1 MLRTRAPACC
11 LAMLLVLL
19 ARGVVGA
26 EAEKPR
32 PADTGAAGAGAKVD
46 EARPADK
53 LGIEQQ
59 GIADNFRHLQ
69 DLLLRMAELSELAD
83 PRRAALLKKAVRES
97 EERLIGV
104 QFESLVELLEKDRLS
119 RAIENQDNLRE
130 DLEALLE
137 LLLSENRPM
146 RVESEKARI
155 REYLKRLN
163 QIIKQQKDVQGRTA
177 GTGRPGPLAD
187 QQQKLADKTGD
198 LAQDIQQNE
207 EPAAGP
213 PKDAARGSAEDE
225 HPKPDGTKRQE
236 GRERAESGKKSGKAE
251 GQDEGQDKGQAEP
264 QGQAEGQSQQGA
276 EDSGKSEDSPSERA
290 QGGQQQD
297 SQEGQGQGQRPSQEQ
312 EQNPARRRIQ
322 AAESRMRE
330 AEEKLKEAEREGAV
344 EKQEEAI
351 RELEQ
356 AKADLERIL
365 RQLREEEM
373 ERMLTLLEARF
384 QKMLQMQRAVYEG
397 TQRLDKVPEPER
409 THNQE
414 IEASRLG
421 RKEAEIVVEADK
433 ALTLLRD
440 DGTAVALPEALEQV
454 REDMRQVVRRL
465 DRAEVGPLT
474 QSIEE
479 EIIAALEEMIEAVGR
494 AQQDAD
500 ERKSRPMPPGAPQD
514 QPLVDSL
521 AEIKMIRAMQ
531 MRVNRRTERYSKL
544 VEGEQAE
551 SPDLLEALDRLAER
565 QARIHQI
572 TRDLE
577 MGKDR

>member
-1 MLRTRAPACC
+1 MVSARVLAGC
-11 LAMLLVLL
+11 LVILL
-19 ARGVVGA
+19 ALVARGGVGA
-26 EAEKPR
+26 EAAR
-32 PADTGAAGAGAKVD
+32 PSSAEPAAAGDAEPGEKAG
-46 EARPADK
+46 EARPEDK
-53 LGIEQQ
+53 LSVEQQ
-59 GIADNFRHLQ
+59 EVADSFRHLQ

-83 PRRAALLKKAVRES
+83 PRRAALLKKTVRES

-104 QFESLVELLEKDRLS
+104 QFESLVELLAEDRLS

-137 LLLSENRPM
+137 LLLSENRAR
-146 RVESEKARI
+146 RVESQKARI
-155 REYLKRLN
+155 RAYLKRLN

-187 QQQKLADKTGD
+187 QQAKLADKTD
-198 LAQDIQQNE
+198 ALAEDIQKNE
-207 EPAAGP
+207 APAGRAS
-213 PKDAARGSAEDE
+213 DAADRDAAQEE
-225 HPKPDGTKRQE
+225 QAKPDESR
-236 GRERAESGKKSGKAE
+236 GRGDRRSADDGEKKGKA
-251 GQDEGQDKGQAEP
+251 KAQAGGRKK
-264 QGQAEGQSQQGA
+264 GQAEGQNQQRA
-276 EDSGKSEDSPSERA
+276 EDGGKPGDSPGEPS
-290 QGGQQQD
+290 QGEKQQD
-297 SQEGQGQGQRPSQEQ
+297 SPRGQGQAPGQPPSQEQ
-312 EQNPARRRIQ
+312 PQNPARPRIE
-322 AAESRMRE
+322 AAERRMRE
-330 AEEKLKEAEREGAV
+330 AEEKLQEAEREGAV

-365 RQLREEEM
+365 RQLREEER

-384 QKMLQMQRAVYEG
+384 EKMLQMQRAVYEG
-397 TQRLDKVPEPER
+397 TQRLDKVPQPDR
-409 THNQE
+409 THNHE

-440 DGTAVALPEALEQV
+440 DGTAAAFPEALDQA
-454 REDMRQVVRRL
+454 RDDMHQVVRRL

-479 EIIAALEEMIEAVGR
+479 DILAALEEMIEALSR
-494 AQQDAD
+494 AKQDAE
-500 ERKSRPMPPGAPQD
+500 ERKSRPMPPGPPQD
-514 QPLVDSL
+514 RPLVDLL

-531 MRVNRRTERYSKL
+531 MRVNRRTARYAKL

-551 SPDLLEALDRLAER
+551 NPDLLQALDRLAER
-565 QARIHQI
+565 QARIHRI

-577 MGKDR
+577 MGKNR

>member
-1 MLRTRAPACC
+1 MLRIRAPACC
-11 LAMLLVLL
+11 LAILLVLV
-19 ARGVVGA
+19 ARGVLGA
-26 EAEKPR
+26 EAEKPS
-32 PADTGAAGAGAKVD
+32 PADPGAALAGDKAN
-46 EARPADK
+46 EASPADK
-53 LGIEQQ
+53 LSIEQQ
-59 GIADNFRHLQ
+59 QVADNFQHLQ

-83 PRRAALLKKAVRES
+83 PRRAALLQKTVRES
-97 EERLIGV
+97 EQRLIGV

-119 RAIENQDNLRE
+119 RAIENQDNLRQ

-137 LLLSENRPM
+137 LLLSENRSM

-155 REYLKRLN
+155 RAYLKRLN

-198 LAQDIQQNE
+198 LAKDIQQSE
-207 EPAAGP
+207 ETAGSP
-213 PKDAARGSAEDE
+213 LKDAAPGAAQDE
-225 HPKPDGTKRQE
+225 QPKPDDTKSQE
-236 GRERAESGKKSGKAE
+236 GREDADNGEKKGPTKGRAE
-251 GQDEGQDKGQAEP
+251 GQN
-264 QGQAEGQSQQGA
+264 QAEGQSQQGA
-276 EDSGKSEDSPSERA
+276 EDGGKSEDSPSKQA
-290 QGGQQQD
+290 QGGRQQD
-297 SQEGQGQGQRPSQEQ
+297 PQEGPGQSQDQRERPSQEQ
-312 EQNPARRRIQ
+312 EQNPARKRIQ
-322 AAESRMRE
+322 AAQSRMRE
-330 AEEKLKEAEREGAV
+330 AEQKLKEAEREGAV

-373 ERMLTLLEARF
+373 ERTLTLLEARLR
-384 QKMLQMQRAVYEG
+384 KMLQMQREVYEG
-397 TQRLDKVPEPER
+397 TLLLDKVPKPER
-409 THNQE
+409 THNHE

-421 RKEAEIVVEADK
+421 RKEAEIVLEADK

-440 DGTAVALPEALEQV
+440 DGSAVALPEALEQV

-465 DRAEVGPLT
+465 DQAEVGPLT
-474 QSIEE
+474 QTIEE
-479 EIIAALEEMIEAVGR
+479 EIIAALEEMIEAVQR
-494 AQQDAD
+494 AKQDA
-500 ERKSRPMPPGAPQD
+500 EQRKSRPMPPGPPQD
-514 QPLVDSL
+514 QPLVDLL

-577 MGKDR
+577 MGKNR

>member
-11 LAMLLVLL
+11 LAMLLALF
-19 ARGVVGA
+19 ARGVAGA
-26 EAEKPR
+26 EAAKPSS
-32 PADTGAAGAGAKVD
+32 ADPGAAGAGDKAD
-46 EARPADK
+46 AARPADK
-53 LGIEQQ
+53 LGVEQQ
-59 GIADNFRHLQ
+59 GIADSFRHLQ

-137 LLLSENRPM
+137 LLLSENRSM

-155 REYLKRLN
+155 REYVKRLN

-177 GTGRPGPLAD
+177 GTGRTGPLAD

-198 LAQDIQQNE
+198 LAQDVQQKE
-207 EPAAGP
+207 ERAGVP
-213 PKDAARGSAEDE
+213 PKDAARDSAQEEPSKPKESESKEAPERED
-225 HPKPDGTKRQE
+225 GV
-236 GRERAESGKKSGKAE
+236 KKDEQAE
-251 GQDEGQDKGQAEP
+251 GPEKGQAE
-264 QGQAEGQSQQGA
+264 GRSGQGA
-276 EDSGKSEDSPSERA
+276 KDGAKPGDSPSR
-290 QGGQQQD
+290 QGQGEKRQD
-297 SQEGQGQGQRPSQEQ
+297 SQEGQARGPGRRPSEEPQQ
-312 EQNPARRRIQ
+312 SPALPRIE
-322 AAESRMRE
+322 AAERRMRE
-330 AEEKLKEAEREGAV
+330 AEEKLQEAEREGAV

-384 QKMLQMQRAVYEG
+384 QKMLQMQREVYEG
-397 TQRLDKVPEPER
+397 TLRLDKVPEPDR
-409 THNQE
+409 THNHE

-440 DGTAVALPEALEQV
+440 DGTAVAFPEALEQV
-454 REDMRQVVRRL
+454 RDDMGEVVRRL

-479 EIIAALEEMIEAVGR
+479 EIIAALEEMVEALSK
-494 AQQDAD
+494 AKQDAE
-500 ERKSRPMPPGAPQD
+500 ERQSRPMPPGPPQD
-514 QPLVDSL
+514 QPLVDLL

-531 MRVNRRTERYSKL
+531 MRVNQRTERYAKL

-551 SPDLLEALDRLAER
+551 SPDLLEALERLAER
-565 QARIHQI
+565 QARIHRI

-577 MGKDR
+577 MGKNR